1 LRPEDAVIEKSVR
14 VNSQAIRSP
23 VARIIFPILS
33 LCWAGAAWFV
43 LIEGGFH
50 QTHKYSRETTF
61 VGGPGGILMAYLFLL
76 LATVAAWI
84 VLQGLGVRRSAYA
97 IPALLYLAL
106 PLLLLIQ
113 T

>member
-1 LRPEDAVIEKSVR
+1 LRPEDVVEKSSL
-14 VNSQAIRSP
+14 VNSQTIRSP
-23 VARIIFPILS
+23 VARIIFAILS
-33 LCWAGAAWFV
+33 VCWAGAGWFV

-61 VGGPGGILMAYLFLL
+61 VGGPGGIFMAYLFLL

-84 VLQGLGVRRSAYA
+84 VLQGLGMRRSAYA
-97 IPALLYLAL
+97 IPALLYLGP

-113 T
+113 A